1 MNFKTKVTL
10 IIALLICISLTAFGV
25 VSYIDTKK
33 NSIIQVEANLQM
45 ASRSLTDYID
55 LWLSGQKN
63 ILSSSARMLS
73 DMEDMSEAQIKAI
86 LQETT
91 KTPGGKTVS

>member
-91 KTPGGKTVS
+91 KTTGEKTVS

>member
-1 MNFKTKVTL
+1 MHFKTKVTL
-10 IIALLICISLTAFGV
+10 IISLLICISLTAFGV

-33 NSIIQVEANLQM
+33 NSITQVETNLKM

-55 LWLSGQKN
+55 LWVLSKKN
-63 ILSSSARMLS
+63 SLSSAARMLS
-73 DMEDMSEAQIKAI
+73 DIENMSEAQAKAI

-91 KTPGGKTVS
+91 KASEGR